1 MTRLLV
7 FVVALTLSG
16 QTVVDAQAPP
26 PPGLQITI
34 LDGEGALNNIK
45 QQTAREP
52 IVQVEDENH
61 KPIAGALVIFS
72 LPQSG
77 PSGTFAGGSTEFHGV
92 TDAAGRATATGLKP
106 NNIVGKYQIQVTVKY
121 RDQSAH
127 TSINQSNFMGAA
139 VAGVAAVGAVP
150 AATHAFPVKAVL
162 IVAAVAGAAAIA
174 VVASQSGGGPSN
186 TITAGPPT
194 VTAPSVRRR

>member
-1 MTRLLV
+1 MTRLIV
-7 FVVALTLSG
+7 FAIALALSG
-16 QTVVDAQAPP
+16 QTVLDGQTPP

-61 KPIAGALVIFS
+61 KPVAGALVIFS

-77 PSGTFAGGSTEFHGV
+77 PSGTFAGGSTVFDGV
-92 TDAAGRATATGLKP
+92 SDAAGHATATGLTP
-106 NNIVGKYQIQVTVKY
+106 NHIAGKYQIQVTAKY
-121 RDQSAH
+121 HGLTAH
-127 TSINQSNFMGAA
+127 ATINQSNFSGGSTGAA
-139 VAGVAAVGAVP
+139 TP
-150 AATHAFPVKAVL
+150 AATHAFPLKAVL

-186 TITAGPPT
+186 TITAGTPT
-194 VTAPSVRRR
+194 VGAPSVRRR

>member
-7 FVVALTLSG
+7 FVIALALSG
-16 QTVVDAQAPP
+16 QPVLAQTPP

-61 KPIAGALVIFS
+61 KPIAGALVIFA

-77 PSGTFAGGSTEFHGV
+77 PSGTFAGGSMEFDAV
-92 TDAAGRATATGLKP
+92 SDAAGHATATGLTP
-106 NNIVGKYQIQVTVKY
+106 NQIAGKYQIQVTAKY
-121 RDQSAH
+121 RGLTAH
-127 TSINQSNFMGAA
+127 ATINQSNYSGSTPGAS
-139 VAGVAAVGAVP
+139 P
-150 AATHAFPVKAVL
+150 AATHPFPLKAVL
-162 IVAAVAGAAAIA
+162 IVGAVAGAAVIA
-174 VVASQSGGGPSN
+174 VVASRSGGGSSN

-194 VTAPSVRRR
+194 VGAPSLRHR